1 MCASGAGPCG
11 LGQSGREGGH
21 GPGLETGPRSEEGR
35 RRRVGLRRA
44 GGLQARRERE
54 VNLGPCGIWVGF
66 PGQFGPSLAGLGLGF
81 SFFSLLIQ
89 TKLKLILFEF
99 KFEFEFKTLALKQSE
114 NHAPA

>member
-11 LGQSGREGGH
+11 LGQSRREGGR
-21 GPGLETGPRSEEGR
+21 GLGRKTGPRSEEGR
-35 RRRVGLRRA
+35 SRVGLRRA

-54 VNLGPCGIWVGF
+54 GKLGPLGVWVGS
-66 PGQFGPSLAGLGLGF
+66 PGQFGLSLVGLGLGF